1 MRTIAKY
8 TGATI
13 VGLNNND
20 YQLQRLALHNKRN
33 KLDHLC
39 SGVKGDF
46 LRMSFPSNSFDAA
59 YAFEATCHAAN
70 RVEVLVLCCNS
81 AFFFSNLR
89 NCPGVPRDLPH
100 AQARRP
106 LCHV

>member
-59 YAFEATCHAAN
+59 YAFEATCHAAIM
-70 RVEVLVLCCNS
+70 S
-81 AFFFSNLR
+81 
-89 NCPGVPRDLPH
+89 
-100 AQARRP
+100 
-106 LCHV
+106 LCHGSVPSTPCQCHVTHVPAMDSFD